1 MREPYGLFHHKFCLT
16 TAAASNEVA
25 VVKPII
31 WPRAVAPAGGFE
43 LPVVTTDA
51 VVRAAEFWAMSRKS
65 LIPKSSPDALDAD
78 NILAGRAPPIGQPG
92 VTVIVASA
100 ILDQL
105 TRFPVID
112 AETCSPRFGS
122 IRPSRLLGQN
132 WA

>member
-1 MREPYGLFHHKFCLT
+1 M
-16 TAAASNEVA
+16 
-25 VVKPII
+25 
-31 WPRAVAPAGGFE
+31 
-43 LPVVTTDA
+43 TTDA
-51 VVRAAEFWAMSRKS
+51 VVRTAEFWAMSRK
-65 LIPKSSPDALDAD
+65 LRIPKSSPDALDAD
-78 NILAGRAPPIGQPG
+78 NILAGRCAPIGQPG

-105 TRFPVID
+105 TRCPVID

>member
-1 MREPYGLFHHKFCLT
+1 M
-16 TAAASNEVA
+16 N
-25 VVKPII
+25 PII
-31 WPRAVAPAGGFE
+31 WPGAVAPAGGFE

-51 VVRAAEFWAMSRKS
+51 VVRTAEFWAMSRKVA
-65 LIPKSSPDALDAD
+65 IPKSSPDALDAD
-78 NILAGRAPPIGQPG
+78 NILAAVLPIGQPG

-105 TRFPVID
+105 TRCPVID